1 MGFDKAKAIRAA
13 EKYLAQGKIS
23 SALQEYQRI
32 VGADASDFAA
42 LNTVGDLYARLDM
55 KSEAVACYRRVAEHY
70 REQGFTLKAI
80 AMYKKL
86 TRFGA
91 EDHQTA
97 VALAR
102 LYEQQGLMAE
112 ARAQYMLAADAYT
125 RAGER
130 LAARGDFDN
139 ALDAFT
145 KALALRPVSHA
156 ALAGLLAAHTEL
168 GTADEAA
175 EILEEAAGERP
186 DDVEVRAMLVRAYV
200 EAEDAWR
207 AEAAAKEVVER
218 DPSSFTLYFEVIR
231 LHLRQGSLGD
241 AARLLGW
248 VCDPALA
255 GRQDGPLVELLQE
268 VLARDPEQM
277 EAQRLLVRAYSAL
290 HDDDRLRSALERLV
304 ELAEA
309 AGDRER

>member
-32 VGADASDFAA
+32 VGADAGDFAA

-112 ARAQYMLAADAYT
+112 ARAQYMVAADASARSGQT
-125 RAGER
+125 RE
-130 LAARGDFDN
+130 
-139 ALDAFT
+139 ALEV
-145 KALALRPVSHA
+145 LQRI
-156 ALAGLLAAHTEL
+156 
-168 GTADEAA
+168 AD
-175 EILEEAAGERP
+175 L
-186 DDVEVRAMLVRAYV
+186 
-200 EAEDAWR
+200 
-207 AEAAAKEVVER
+207 
-218 DPSSFTLYFEVIR
+218 
-231 LHLRQGSLGD
+231 
-241 AARLLGW
+241 
-248 VCDPALA
+248 DPANT
-255 GRQDGPLVELLQE
+255 QV
-268 VLARDPEQM
+268 
-277 EAQRLLVRAYSAL
+277 
-290 HDDDRLRSALERLV
+290 RLR
-304 ELAEA
+304 LAEA
-309 AGDRER
+309 YTREDLPELARLVTFRPFNLMSAAWSALGEPFDVVFCRNVMIYFDNPTQRRVLERMHAAMRPGALLYVGHSENFTDARELFRLRGKTIYERL